1 MTINAIDDAL
11 FENNPHPGSVGFA
24 VTSADAGYN
33 GFVLTAVS
41 VSITDNDPAPTI
53 SVSSPNQPEGN
64 AGTSVMNFVVSLSAV
79 STLPVSFTYATADG
93 SATVADSDYV
103 ALAPTA
109 ASIPAGQQTLTIPVT
124 INGDTVFEGDETL
137 SLVLTAI
144 TNATP
149 SPTVSGTGTIAEDD
163 QQPTNTTISSD
174 LPDPSVVGQP
184 YTVTVDVVGNSSS
197 PLGTI
202 LISDGSASCGPVTL
216 IAGTSPGSSAS
227 CDLTSTSAGSKTLT
241 ASYTPASTAFGA
253 STGTTAHQVN
263 AASTTL
269 SVSGPVRSRVNQP
282 TAFSIALA
290 VTAPGGGTPTGTVT
304 LSSGAS
310 SCVVTLPATSC
321 DLSFHT
327 LGARTISASYAGN
340 ADYNGSSSSSAGDAQ
355 TLVYALADIEVSK
368 SDGIGTYAPGELI
381 VYTVQLR
388 NLGPDDAFNLRLR
401 DMLPAELTNAL
412 WSCDSSG
419 GTLCPQEDGSG
430 DLDELV
436 ASFPVG
442 ALLNYSVYANVQGSP
457 PELVN
462 TALVE
467 LPADTT
473 IEDPTS
479 GNNSATD
486 IDLLDPLFEDGFEDP
501 AINGPN
507 GSYQMPSLALRS
519 VLDDIAIAVFVL
531 DDAEGEALRVY
542 ARIWAGQVQ
551 YALAQRDPSGALR
564 LAAWRSY

>member
-1 MTINAIDDAL
+1 M
-11 FENNPHPGSVGFA
+11 
-24 VTSADAGYN
+24 
-33 GFVLTAVS
+33 
-41 VSITDNDPAPTI
+41 
-53 SVSSPNQPEGN
+53 
-64 AGTSVMNFVVSLSAV
+64 
-79 STLPVSFTYATADG
+79 
-93 SATVADSDYV
+93 
-103 ALAPTA
+103 
-109 ASIPAGQQTLTIPVT
+109 
-124 INGDTVFEGDETL
+124 
-137 SLVLTAI
+137 
-144 TNATP
+144 
-149 SPTVSGTGTIAEDD
+149 
-163 QQPTNTTISSD
+163 
-174 LPDPSVVGQP
+174 
-184 YTVTVDVVGNSSS
+184 
-197 PLGTI
+197 
-202 LISDGSASCGPVTL
+202 
-216 IAGTSPGSSAS
+216 
-227 CDLTSTSAGSKTLT
+227 
-241 ASYTPASTAFGA
+241 
-253 STGTTAHQVN
+253 
-263 AASTTL
+263 
-269 SVSGPVRSRVNQP
+269 SGPVRSRVNQP

-310 SCVVTLPATSC
+310 SCVITLPATSC
-321 DLSFHT
+321 DLSFDT
-327 LGARTISASYAGN
+327 LGARTVSASYAGN
-340 ADYNGSSSSSAGDAQ
+340 ADYNGSSSSGAGDAQ

-368 SDGIGTYAPGELI
+368 TDGISTYAPGELI
-381 VYTVQLR
+381 VYTVQLH

-507 GSYQMPSLALRS
+507 GSYQIPSLALRS
-519 VLDDIAIAVFVL
+519 VLDDIARAVFVL

-564 LAAWRSY
+564 LAAWRSYSDEPVLSWTAHDVDGGWVMDSTELR